1 MTPMRPRLS
10 VSLACLTA
18 VLALSACGTPGSSGD
33 SVSQPS
39 GAVSTGF
46 DTSKKVTLTMW
57 DTENAQGPSKAEDE
71 LIQQFEQ
78 KYPNV
83 TVKRVVKNFDDY
95 MATIKL
101 AASSSDAPDVF
112 QGNEGAVDRA
122 LVKAH
127 LIVPLD
133 GYAKAYGWD
142 TRFGSSA
149 ALNPLRWSSDGN
161 QWGVGPAVGHRAEGR
176 GGGSLLQQGHPE
188 PTGSAGTDHVR
199 PVPAEPGRGQVQG
212 RTADHGR

>member
-33 SVSQPS
+33 SASQPS

-71 LIQQFEQ
+71 LIHQFEQ

-101 AASSSDAPDVF
+101 AASSSDA
-112 QGNEGAVDRA
+112 QCA
-122 LVKAH
+122 
-127 LIVPLD
+127 
-133 GYAKAYGWD
+133 GWP
-142 TRFGSSA
+142 R
-149 ALNPLRWSSDGN
+149 
-161 QWGVGPAVGHRAEGR
+161 
-176 GGGSLLQQGHPE
+176 
-188 PTGSAGTDHVR
+188 
-199 PVPAEPGRGQVQG
+199 
-212 RTADHGR
+212 

>member
-1 MTPMRPRLS
+1 MRPRLS
-10 VSLACLTA
+10 ESLACLTA
-18 VLALSACGTPGSSGD
+18 VLAVSACGTPGAGGG

-46 DTSKKVTLTMW
+46 DTSKPVTLTMW
-57 DTENAQGPSKAEDE
+57 DTENAAGPSKAEDE

-161 QWGVGPAVGHRAEGR
+161 QWGV
-176 GGGSLLQQGHPE
+176 
-188 PTGSAGTDHVR
+188 
-199 PVPAEPGRGQVQG
+199 
-212 RTADHGR
+212 